1 VLAGLIY
8 AGVLIFRNTIANLR
22 ARGIASGFGYLGNE
36 AGFRIGETVPIPDPA
51 SGSLPQ
57 LLLALI
63 FGLIAV
69 RALRELAGRYG
80 RVVGDDLQLA
90 IAMLVLLVAVPGGVF
105 YAGLGDIHL
114 WTYDESASYGFALLT
129 GLGNTLKL
137 AALGI
142 VLTTLVGFTVGIAR
156 LSSNWL
162 IARLAT
168 AYVETI
174 RNMPLLVQIFF
185 WYFAVI
191 RTLPNVRESWRLCDA
206 VVLNNRG
213 IYLPAPVAQDALP
226 WFALAAVAAPAA
238 GWLWSRH
245 ARARHNRG
253 GGLLPVLWP
262 VLALLVGLPAAAW
275 LIAGAPLTFSHPEL
289 RGLNFTGGLRL
300 SPEYAAML
308 VALVLYIG
316 AYIAEIVRSGLQA
329 VDAGQRH
336 AAYALG
342 LTSGQTMRLIVI
354 PLALRV
360 IIPPL
365 TSQYLNLAKQTS
377 LGVAIGFPELVSVG
391 NTTIN
396 QSGQAIEV
404 IAIMMSVYLVISL
417 LISLFMNWY
426 NRRIALTER

>member
-1 VLAGLIY
+1 MLAGLIY
-8 AGVLIFRNTIANLR
+8 AGVLIFRNTLANLR
-22 ARGIASGFGYLGNE
+22 QRGIASGFDFLGNE
-36 AGFRIGETVPIPDPA
+36 AGFRIGETMSVPDPT
-51 SGSLPQ
+51 SGGLPQ

-63 FGLIAV
+63 FGLIVV
-69 RALRELAGRYG
+69 RALRELAGRHG
-80 RVVGDDLQLA
+80 RAVGDDLQVAL
-90 IAMLVLLVAVPGGVF
+90 AMLVLLVVVPGGVL
-105 YAGLGDIHL
+105 YAGLGDLRL

-129 GLGNTLKL
+129 GLANTLKL

-142 VLTTLVGFTVGIAR
+142 VLATLVGFTIGIAR

-162 IARLAT
+162 IARLAA

-191 RTLPNVRESWRLCDA
+191 RTLPGVRQSWRPWDA
-206 VVLNNRG
+206 IVLNNRG
-213 IYLPAPVAQDALP
+213 VYLPAPVAQEAFP
-226 WFALAAVAAPAA
+226 WFVMAVVGALAAS
-238 GWLWSRH
+238 WLWSRY
-245 ARARHNRG
+245 ARTRRNRDG
-253 GGLLPVLWP
+253 RQLPVLGP
-262 VLALLVGLPAAAW
+262 ALALLILLPALVW
-275 LIAGAPLTFSHPEL
+275 LAAGAPFGWSHPEL
-289 RGLNFTGGLRL
+289 SGFNFTGGLRL
-300 SPEYAAML
+300 TPEYAAML
-308 VALVLYIG
+308 LALVLYIG

-329 VDAGQRH
+329 VDSGQRD
-336 AAYALG
+336 AAHALG

-365 TSQYLNLAKQTS
+365 TSQYLNLTKQTS
-377 LGVAIGFPELVSVG
+377 LGVAIGYPELVSVG

-404 IAIMMSVYLVISL
+404 IAIMMSVYLTISL

-426 NRRIALTER
+426 NRRVALIER